1 MTSFQTPIKLYQ
13 EEFNLIR
20 KDIIEKHG
28 ISETFTWVLKRDH
41 GWTWRQPYGFDPVSI
56 DFWNDSAK
64 SMFLLKYSHLIAKS
78 LKTLNKNTG

>member
-1 MTSFQTPIKLYQ
+1 MANEMTPLQLYS

-20 KDIIEKHG
+20 KYIIETQG
-28 ISETFTWVLKRDH
+28 FSSQLTWVLKRDH
-41 GWTWRQPYGFDPVSI
+41 GWSWRQAYWDSNVSI
-56 DFWNDSAK
+56 DFWSDSAK